1 MSATNSIDDKKLYF
15 EKEKINMNV
24 NFTYRG
30 MERPENRIVQIN
42 DAQRLVYRNFSGAG
56 DRFSREGDRDFC
68 VVIPDAEIADALM
81 ADKSSDGVGWN
92 VKIKPAR
99 EDGGDPFMFLK
110 VKVKFGVRPPA
121 VYLKTGDNM
130 VRLDEDTIGCL
141 DDMDIASVDMDIRP
155 YDDIVS
161 GRPFR
166 AAYLQSMC
174 VTQDFSR
181 DRFAAEYAERNN

>member
-1 MSATNSIDDKKLYF
+1 MH
-15 EKEKINMNV
+15 V

-30 MERPENRIVQIN
+30 VERPDNRIVQI
-42 DAQRLVYRNFSGAG
+42 DGARIVYRNFAGRG
-56 DRFSREGDRDFC
+56 DRFNREGDRDFC
-68 VVIPDAEIADALM
+68 VVIDDNEIADALINDLS
-81 ADKSSDGVGWN
+81 ADGVGWN

-99 EDGGDPFMFLK
+99 EEGEPPFMFLK

-130 VRLDEDTIGCL
+130 VRLDEDSIACL
-141 DDMDIASVDMDIRP
+141 DDVDIASVDLDIRP
-155 YDDIVS
+155 YDDVVS

-166 AAYLQSMC
+166 SAYLQSLC

-181 DRFAAEYAERNN
+181 DRFAARYAEMNREDMLPI